1 MRPIRVYADT
11 SVFGGTEDEEFRD
24 PSRRFFDAVRSGRF
38 VILISE
44 ETARELQ
51 TAPDAIRNLPQTLPK
66 ESIDTIEINTEVL
79 SLAQMYLD
87 AAVLGQSSKSDAIHV
102 AAASVAGADLILS
115 WNFKHI
121 VNFDRIRGFNGVNTM
136 NGYRTMTILSPME
149 VCHENE
155 E

>member
-51 TAPDAIRNLPQTLPK
+51 TAPDAVRNLPQTLPK
-66 ESIDTIEINTEVL
+66 ESIDTIEINAEVL
-79 SLAQMYLD
+79 SLARMYLD

-121 VNFDRIRGFNGVNTM
+121 VNFDRIRGFNGVNTT

-149 VCHENE
+149 VCHEDE